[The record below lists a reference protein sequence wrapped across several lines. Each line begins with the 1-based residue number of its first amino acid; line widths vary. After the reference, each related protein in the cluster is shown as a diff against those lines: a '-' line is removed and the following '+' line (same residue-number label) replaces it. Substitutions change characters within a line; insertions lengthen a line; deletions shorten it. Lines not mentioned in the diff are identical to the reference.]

1 MAGKWCCP
9 VKQTEVFR
17 WFTIVPVNIWLWL
30 WVLLPTLMVVAVSF
44 ATRDPHDLID
54 WTLSLESY
62 QRLIDPL
69 YLEVFWDSL
78 WLSGI
83 TAALCLLLGFPFAWW
98 LTRLAPRARALAL
111 FLIII
116 PFWTNSLIRTYAIK
130 LILGKQG
137 LINSALMTL
146 GVIDTPL
153 DMLYTPGAVICGLVY
168 ILFPFMVLPLYS
180 NLEKLDGSL
189 IEAAR
194 DLGASRIQVLRKIVI
209 PLTLPGIV
217 AGTLIVFLPAM
228 GMFYISDLLGGAKN
242 LLLGNII
249 KNQFL
254 SSMDWPFGAAISIAM
269 MLLMGIL
276 MLAYFQAARRINRSG
291 GIHDSTL

>member
-1 MAGKWCCP
+1 M
-9 VKQTEVFR
+9 KQTDVFR
-17 WFTIVPVNIWLWL
+17 WVSVVPVNLWLWL
-30 WVLLPTLMVVAVSF
+30 WVLLPTLMLVAVSF
-44 ATRDPHDLID
+44 ATREPEDLIE
-54 WTLSLESY
+54 WTLTFDNY
-62 QRLIDPL
+62 ARLSDPL
-69 YLEVFWDSL
+69 YIKVFWDSL
-78 WLSGI
+78 WLAGI
-83 TAALCLLLGFPFAWW
+83 TALLCLAAGFPFAWW
-98 LTRLAPRARALAL
+98 LTRLQPRWRALAL

-137 LINSALMTL
+137 IINNVLLGM

-180 NLEKLDGSL
+180 NLEKLDQSL
-189 IEAAR
+189 LEAAR
-194 DLGASRIQVLRKIVI
+194 DLGASRWQVLRKIVI
-209 PLTLPGIV
+209 PLTMPGIV
-217 AGTLIVFLPAM
+217 AGVLIVFLPAM
-228 GMFYISDLLGGAKN
+228 GMFYIADLLGGAKN

-254 SSMDWPFGAAISIAM
+254 SSMDWPFGSAISIAM
-269 MLLMGIL
+269 IVLMGLL
-276 MLAYFQAARRINRSG
+276 MLAYFQAAKRINRSG

>member
-1 MAGKWCCP
+1 M
-9 VKQTEVFR
+9 KQTDVFR
-17 WFTIVPVNIWLWL
+17 WVSIVPVNLWLWL
-30 WVLLPTLMVVAVSF
+30 WVLLPALMLVTVSF
-44 ATRDPHDLID
+44 ATREPERLID
-54 WTLSLESY
+54 WTFTLDNY
-62 QRLIDPL
+62 ARLYDPL
-69 YLEVFWDSL
+69 YLSVFWDSL
-78 WLSGI
+78 WLAGI
-83 TAALCLLLGFPFAWW
+83 TALICLLVGFPFAWW
-98 LTRLAPRARALAL
+98 LTRLQPRWRALAL

-137 LINSALMTL
+137 IINNVLL
-146 GVIDTPL
+146 GIGVIDAPL

-180 NLEKLDGSL
+180 NLEKLDQSL
-189 IEAAR
+189 LEAAR
-194 DLGASRIQVLRKIVI
+194 DLGASRLQVLRKIVI
-209 PLTLPGIV
+209 PLTMPGIV
-217 AGTLIVFLPAM
+217 AGVLIVFLPAM
-228 GMFYISDLLGGAKN
+228 GMFYIADLLGGAKN

-254 SSMDWPFGAAISIAM
+254 SSMDWPFGSAISIAM
-269 MLLMGIL
+269 IVLMGLL

>member
-1 MAGKWCCP
+1 M
-9 VKQTEVFR
+9 KQTDLFR
-17 WFTIVPVNIWLWL
+17 WVSIVPVNLWLWA

-44 ATRDPHDLID
+44 STRDPDHLIE
-54 WTLSLESY
+54 WTFSFASY
-62 QRLIDPL
+62 PRLLDTL
-69 YLEVFWDSL
+69 YLSVFWDSL
-78 WLSGI
+78 WLAGV
-83 TAALCLLLGFPFAWW
+83 TALLCLLVGFPFAWW
-98 LTRLAPRARALAL
+98 LARLAPRWRALAL

-137 LINSALMTL
+137 FINSALSAL
-146 GVIDTPL
+146 GLIDAPL
-153 DMLYTPGAVICGLVY
+153 DMLYTSGAVICGLVY
-168 ILFPFMVLPLYS
+168 ILLPFMVLPLYS
-180 NLEKLDGSL
+180 NLEKLDHSL

-194 DLGASRIQVLRKIVI
+194 DLGASRWQVLRKVIV
-209 PLTLPGIV
+209 PLTLPGII
-217 AGTLIVFLPAM
+217 AGVLIVFLPAM

-254 SSMDWPFGAAISIAM
+254 SSMDWPFGSAISIAM
-269 MLLMGIL
+269 MLLMGVL
-276 MLAYFQAARRINRSG
+276 MLAYFQAAKMINRSG

>member
-1 MAGKWCCP
+1 M
-9 VKQTEVFR
+9 KQTDVFR
-17 WFTIVPVNIWLWL
+17 WVSIVPVNLWLWL

-44 ATRDPHDLID
+44 TTRDPDHLIE
-54 WTLSLESY
+54 WRFSFGSY
-62 QRLIDPL
+62 PRLLDSL
-69 YLEVFWDSL
+69 YLQVFWESL
-78 WLSGI
+78 WLAGV
-83 TAALCLLLGFPFAWW
+83 TALLCLLIGFPFAWW
-98 LTRLAPRARALAL
+98 LAKLKPRWRALAL
-111 FLIII
+111 FLIVI

-137 LINSALMTL
+137 FINSALSAL
-146 GVIDTPL
+146 GLIDTPL

-180 NLEKLDGSL
+180 NLEKLDHSL

-194 DLGASRIQVLRKIVI
+194 DLGANGFQVLRKVII

-217 AGTLIVFLPAM
+217 AGLLIVFLPAM

-254 SSMDWPFGAAISIAM
+254 SSMDWPFGSAISIAM
-269 MLLMGIL
+269 MLLMGVL
-276 MLAYFQAARRINRSG
+276 MLAYFQAAKMINRSG

>member
-1 MAGKWCCP
+1 M
-9 VKQTEVFR
+9 KQTDLFR
-17 WFTIVPVNIWLWL
+17 WVSVVPVNLWLWL
-30 WVLLPTLMVVAVSF
+30 WVLLPTAMLVAVGF
-44 ATRDPHDLID
+44 TTREPAKLIE
-54 WTLSLESY
+54 WTFTFDNY
-62 QRLIDPL
+62 IRLADPL
-69 YLEVFWDSL
+69 YLKVFWDSL
-78 WLSGI
+78 WLAGI
-83 TAALCLLLGFPFAWW
+83 TALLCLLVGFPFAWW
-98 LTRLAPRARALAL
+98 LTRLQPRWRALAL

-137 LINSALMTL
+137 LVNSALL
-146 GVIDTPL
+146 AVGVIDSPL

-180 NLEKLDGSL
+180 NLEKLDLSL

-194 DLGASRIQVLRKIVI
+194 DLGASRLQVLRKVVI

-217 AGTLIVFLPAM
+217 AGVLIVFLPAM
-228 GMFYISDLLGGAKN
+228 GMFYIADLLGGAKN

-269 MLLMGIL
+269 ILLMGLL
-276 MLAYFQAARRINRSG
+276 MLAYFQAAKRINRSG
-291 GIHDSTL
+291 GIHDSAL

>member
-1 MAGKWCCP
+1 M
-9 VKQTEVFR
+9 KQTEVFR
-17 WFTIVPVNIWLWL
+17 WVTIVPVSVWLWL
-30 WVLLPTLMVVAVSF
+30 WVLLPTLMVLAVSF
-44 ATRDPHDLID
+44 ASRDPDTLVD
-54 WTLSLESY
+54 WTFSLDSY
-62 QRLIDPL
+62 RRLLDPL
-69 YLEVFWDSL
+69 YLQVFWDSF
-78 WLSGI
+78 WLAGI
-83 TAALCLLLGFPFAWW
+83 TAIICLLVGFPFAWW
-98 LTRLAPRARALAL
+98 LARLTPRWRALAL

-137 LINSALMTL
+137 IINTVLKSVGLIEA
-146 GVIDTPL
+146 PL

-180 NLEKLDGSL
+180 NLEKLDDSL

-194 DLGASRIQVLRKIVI
+194 DLGATRLQVLRKIII
-209 PLTLPGIV
+209 PLTMPGIV

-254 SSMDWPFGAAISIAM
+254 SSMDWPFGSAISIAM
-269 MLLMGIL
+269 ILLMGLL
-276 MLAYFQAARRINRSG
+276 MLAYFQASRRINRTG

>member
-1 MAGKWCCP
+1 M
-9 VKQTEVFR
+9 KQTDLFR
-17 WFTIVPVNIWLWL
+17 WISIIPVNLWLWL
-30 WVLLPTLMVVAVSF
+30 WVLLPTLMLLAVGF
-44 ATRDPHDLID
+44 ASRDPEKLID
-54 WTLSLESY
+54 WTFTFENY
-62 QRLIDPL
+62 IRLADPL
-69 YLEVFWDSL
+69 YWQVFWDSL

-83 TAALCLLLGFPFAWW
+83 TAALCLLAGFPFAWW
-98 LTRLAPRARALAL
+98 LTRLQPRWRALAL

-130 LILGKQG
+130 IILGKQG
-137 LINSALMTL
+137 LLNGTLMTL
-146 GVIDTPL
+146 GIIDSPL

-180 NLEKLDGSL
+180 NLEKLDHSL

-194 DLGASRIQVLRKIVI
+194 DLGASRWQVLSKIVI
-209 PLTLPGIV
+209 PLTMPGIV
-217 AGTLIVFLPAM
+217 AGVLIVFLPAM

-254 SSMDWPFGAAISIAM
+254 SSMDWPFGSAISIAM
-269 MLLMGIL
+269 ILLMGLL
-276 MLAYFQAARRINRSG
+276 MLAYFQAAKRINRSG
-291 GIHDSTL
+291 GIHDSAL

>member
-1 MAGKWCCP
+1 M
-9 VKQTEVFR
+9 KQTELFR
-17 WFTIVPVNIWLWL
+17 WFTIVPVTVWLWL
-30 WVLLPTLMVVAVSF
+30 WVLLPTLMVLAVSF
-44 ATRDPHDLID
+44 ASRDPDQLVD
-54 WTLSLESY
+54 WTFSLDSY
-62 QRLIDPL
+62 RRLLDPL
-69 YLEVFWDSL
+69 YLQVFWDSF
-78 WLSGI
+78 WLAGI
-83 TAALCLLLGFPFAWW
+83 TAIICLLVGFPFAWW
-98 LTRLAPRARALAL
+98 LAQLTPRWRALAL

-137 LINSALMTL
+137 IINTVLTSVGLIEA
-146 GVIDTPL
+146 PL

-180 NLEKLDGSL
+180 NLEKLDDSL

-194 DLGASRIQVLRKIVI
+194 DLGATRLQVLRKIII
-209 PLTLPGIV
+209 PLTMPGIV

-254 SSMDWPFGAAISIAM
+254 SSMDWPFGSAISIAM
-269 MLLMGIL
+269 ILLMGLL
-276 MLAYFQAARRINRSG
+276 MLAYFQASRRINRTG

>member
-1 MAGKWCCP
+1 M
-9 VKQTEVFR
+9 KQTELFR
-17 WFTIVPVNIWLWL
+17 WFTIVPVTVWLWL
-30 WVLLPTLMVVAVSF
+30 WVLLPTLMVLAVSF
-44 ATRDPHDLID
+44 ASRDADTLVD
-54 WTLSLESY
+54 WTFSHDSY
-62 QRLIDPL
+62 RRLLDPL
-69 YLEVFWDSL
+69 YLQVFWDSF
-78 WLSGI
+78 WLAGI
-83 TAALCLLLGFPFAWW
+83 TAIICLLVGFPFAWW
-98 LTRLAPRARALAL
+98 LARLTPRWRALAL

-137 LINSALMTL
+137 IINTVLKSIGLIEA
-146 GVIDTPL
+146 PL

-180 NLEKLDGSL
+180 NLEKLDDSL
-189 IEAAR
+189 MEAAR
-194 DLGASRIQVLRKIVI
+194 DLGATRLQVLRKIII
-209 PLTLPGIV
+209 PLTMPGIV

-249 KNQFL
+249 RNQFL
-254 SSMDWPFGAAISIAM
+254 SSMDWPFGSAISIAM
-269 MLLMGIL
+269 ILLMGLL
-276 MLAYFQAARRINRSG
+276 MLAYFQASRRINRTG

>member
-1 MAGKWCCP
+1 M
-9 VKQTEVFR
+9 KQTELFR
-17 WFTIVPVNIWLWL
+17 WFTIVPVNIWLWA
-30 WVLLPTLMVVAVSF
+30 WVLLPTLMVLAVSF
-44 ATRDPHDLID
+44 ATRDPENLIA
-54 WTLSLESY
+54 WIFSGASY
-62 QRLIDPL
+62 QRLMDPL
-69 YLEVFWDSL
+69 YLSVFWDSL
-78 WLSGI
+78 WLAGI
-83 TAALCLLLGFPFAWW
+83 TALLCLLLGFPFAWW
-98 LTRLAPRARALAL
+98 LTRLAPRLRALAL

-137 LINSALMTL
+137 LINSALIGL
-146 GVIDTPL
+146 NLIEAPL

-180 NLEKLDGSL
+180 NLEKLDNSL

-194 DLGASRIQVLRKIVI
+194 DLGANHFQVLRKVVI

-269 MLLMGIL
+269 MVLMSLLL
-276 MLAYFQAARRINRSG
+276 LAYFQAAKMINRSG
-291 GIHDSTL
+291 GIHDSAL

>member
-1 MAGKWCCP
+1 M
-9 VKQTEVFR
+9 KQTDLFR
-17 WFTIVPVNIWLWL
+17 WISIIPVNLWMWV

-44 ATRDPHDLID
+44 TTRDAEHLIE
-54 WTLSLESY
+54 WSFSFNSY
-62 QRLIDPL
+62 PRLLDTL
-69 YLEVFWDSL
+69 YLQVFWESL
-78 WLSGI
+78 WLAGV
-83 TAALCLLLGFPFAWW
+83 TALLCLLIGFPFSWW
-98 LTRLAPRARALAL
+98 LCKLAPRWRALAL

-137 LINSALMTL
+137 LINIALSSIGL
-146 GVIDTPL
+146 IDAPL
-153 DMLYTPGAVICGLVY
+153 DLLYTPGAVICGLVY

-180 NLEKLDGSL
+180 NLEKLDHSL

-194 DLGASRIQVLRKIVI
+194 DLGANGFQVLRKVII

-217 AGTLIVFLPAM
+217 AGVLIVFLPAM

-254 SSMDWPFGAAISIAM
+254 SSMDWPFGSAISIAM
-269 MLLMGIL
+269 MLLMGVL
-276 MLAYFQAARRINRSG
+276 MLAYFQAAKMINRSG

>member
-1 MAGKWCCP
+1 M
-9 VKQTEVFR
+9 KQTEVFR
-17 WFTIVPVNIWLWL
+17 WVTIVPVSVWLWL
-30 WVLLPTLMVVAVSF
+30 WVLLPTLMVLAVSV
-44 ATRDPHDLID
+44 ASRDPDTLVD
-54 WTLSLESY
+54 WTFSLDSY
-62 QRLIDPL
+62 RRLLDPL
-69 YLEVFWDSL
+69 YLQVFWDSF
-78 WLSGI
+78 WLAGI
-83 TAALCLLLGFPFAWW
+83 TAIICLLAGFPFAWW
-98 LTRLAPRARALAL
+98 LARLTPRWRALAL

-137 LINSALMTL
+137 IINTVLKSVGLIEA
-146 GVIDTPL
+146 PL

-180 NLEKLDGSL
+180 NLEKLDDSL
-189 IEAAR
+189 MEAAR
-194 DLGASRIQVLRKIVI
+194 DLGATRLQVLRKIII
-209 PLTLPGIV
+209 PLTMPGIV

-249 KNQFL
+249 RNQFL
-254 SSMDWPFGAAISIAM
+254 SSMDWPFGSAISIAM
-269 MLLMGIL
+269 ILLMGLL
-276 MLAYFQAARRINRSG
+276 MLAYFQASRRINRTG

>member
-1 MAGKWCCP
+1 M
-9 VKQTEVFR
+9 KQTEVFR
-17 WFTIVPVNIWLWL
+17 WATIVPVTVWLWL
-30 WVLLPTLMVVAVSF
+30 WVLLPTLMVLAVSF
-44 ATRDPHDLID
+44 ATREPDQLVD
-54 WTLSLESY
+54 WTFSLDSY
-62 QRLIDPL
+62 WRLLDPL
-69 YLEVFWDSL
+69 YLQVFWDSF
-78 WLSGI
+78 WLAGI
-83 TAALCLLLGFPFAWW
+83 TAIICLLVGFPFAWW
-98 LTRLAPRARALAL
+98 LARLTPRWRALAL

-137 LINSALMTL
+137 IINTVLKSIGLIEA
-146 GVIDTPL
+146 PL

-180 NLEKLDGSL
+180 NLEKLDDSL

-194 DLGASRIQVLRKIVI
+194 DLGATRLQVLRKIII
-209 PLTLPGIV
+209 PLTMPGIV

-249 KNQFL
+249 RNQFL
-254 SSMDWPFGAAISIAM
+254 SSMDWPFGSAISIAM
-269 MLLMGIL
+269 ILLMGLL
-276 MLAYFQAARRINRSG
+276 MLAYFQASRRINRTG
-291 GIHDSTL
+291 GLHDSTL

>member
-1 MAGKWCCP
+1 M
-9 VKQTEVFR
+9 KQTEVFR
-17 WFTIVPVNIWLWL
+17 WVTIVPVTVWLWL
-30 WVLLPTLMVVAVSF
+30 WVLLPTLMVLAVSF
-44 ATRDPHDLID
+44 ATREPDQLVD
-54 WTLSLESY
+54 WTFSLDSY
-62 QRLIDPL
+62 RRLLDPL
-69 YLEVFWDSL
+69 YLQVFWDSF
-78 WLSGI
+78 WLAGI
-83 TAALCLLLGFPFAWW
+83 TAIICLLVGFPFAWW
-98 LTRLAPRARALAL
+98 LARLTPRWRALAL

-137 LINSALMTL
+137 IINTVLKSIGLIEA
-146 GVIDTPL
+146 PL

-180 NLEKLDGSL
+180 NLEKLDDSL
-189 IEAAR
+189 MEAAR
-194 DLGASRIQVLRKIVI
+194 DLGATRLQVLRKIII
-209 PLTLPGIV
+209 PLTMPGIV

-249 KNQFL
+249 RNQFL
-254 SSMDWPFGAAISIAM
+254 SSMDWPFGSAISIAM
-269 MLLMGIL
+269 ILLMGLL
-276 MLAYFQAARRINRSG
+276 MLAYFQASRRINRTG

>member
-1 MAGKWCCP
+1 M
-9 VKQTEVFR
+9 KQTEVFR
-17 WFTIVPVNIWLWL
+17 WVTIVPVTVWLWL
-30 WVLLPTLMVVAVSF
+30 WVLLPTLMVLAVSF
-44 ATRDPHDLID
+44 ASRDPDQLVD
-54 WTLSLESY
+54 WTFSLDSY
-62 QRLIDPL
+62 RRLLDPL
-69 YLEVFWDSL
+69 YLQVFWDSF
-78 WLSGI
+78 WLAGI
-83 TAALCLLLGFPFAWW
+83 TAIICLLVGFPFAWW
-98 LTRLAPRARALAL
+98 LARLTPRWRALAL

-137 LINSALMTL
+137 IINTVLKSIGLIEA
-146 GVIDTPL
+146 PL

-180 NLEKLDGSL
+180 NLEKLDDSL

-194 DLGASRIQVLRKIVI
+194 DLGATRLKVLRKIII
-209 PLTLPGIV
+209 PLTMPGIV

-254 SSMDWPFGAAISIAM
+254 SSMDWPFGSAISIAM
-269 MLLMGIL
+269 ILLMGLL
-276 MLAYFQAARRINRSG
+276 MLAYFQASRRINRTG